1 MLNSCCF
8 VRVLLHAHGSH
19 CAAHRVV
26 PIVVLV
32 VQAVVLGY
40 DKSTLQGTSWYN
52 LIHSDN
58 LTEAQKKHSLSK
70 WLGLLTK

>member
-26 PIVVLV
+26 PFGQSGAGGAIVAIVVL
-32 VQAVVLGY
+32 
-40 DKSTLQGTSWYN
+40 
-52 LIHSDN
+52 LI
-58 LTEAQKKHSLSK
+58 LVAMMLPQVFA
-70 WLGLLTK
+70 

>member
-32 VQAVVLGY
+32 VQAVVL
-40 DKSTLQGTSWYN
+40 
-52 LIHSDN
+52 LI
-58 LTEAQKKHSLSK
+58 LVAMMLPQVFA
-70 WLGLLTK
+70 